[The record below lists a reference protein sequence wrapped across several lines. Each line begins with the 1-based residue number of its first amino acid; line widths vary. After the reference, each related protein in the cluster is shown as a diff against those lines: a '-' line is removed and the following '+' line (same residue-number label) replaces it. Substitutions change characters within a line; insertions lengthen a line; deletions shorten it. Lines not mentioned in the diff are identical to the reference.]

1 MNLDLKD
8 LKILSEL
15 DKNSRQSSNQIAR
28 KVRLNKNTV
37 NFRINKLLTNKVI
50 LGFYPSIDLS
60 RLGYLAIRVYFKFFN
75 ANPKTEENIINELL
89 KNNSVGILAELDAS
103 YDIMFMHISKDI
115 YEFEN
120 FWNKF
125 KQKHRKNIFG
135 EKINL
140 MTKVIHFKRNWIA
153 GEKSIKEEIIGRNKE
168 VKFDKKDLKILSILS
183 KNCRTNTLDISK
195 KLKLPE
201 TTIAFRIRQL
211 EKKEIIQGYRIN
223 LNLGYFN
230 REYYKVN
237 LKLDDLSKKEELI
250 AFCKENPQVI
260 FIDFSISDY
269 DFEFDVEVEN
279 KENISNILK
288 TIKNRFAKIQDYE
301 VISFKKYHKVESVPE
316 ALSIN

>member
-1 MNLDLKD
+1 
-8 LKILSEL
+8 
-15 DKNSRQSSNQIAR
+15 
-28 KVRLNKNTV
+28 
-37 NFRINKLLTNKVI
+37 
-50 LGFYPSIDLS
+50 
-60 RLGYLAIRVYFKFFN
+60 
-75 ANPKTEENIINELL
+75 
-89 KNNSVGILAELDAS
+89 
-103 YDIMFMHISKDI
+103 
-115 YEFEN
+115 
-120 FWNKF
+120 
-125 KQKHRKNIFG
+125 
-135 EKINL
+135 